1 MREYLDDPAEIYR
14 QSFATI
20 RAMADLSGLPAS
32 ARPIAE
38 RVIHSCGMTDIVADL
53 RISDDLPD
61 AIAKALREKKPI
73 ITDSEMVRH
82 GIITRMLPE
91 GSEIVC
97 TLNDTKARELGLA
110 RQITRSA
117 AAVSLWLPRLQGAV
131 VVIGNAPTAL
141 FALLEA
147 LDRGASRPAAIVGFP
162 VGFIGAQESKD
173 ELAQNPRGVPFATLL
188 GRRGG
193 SAMASSVINAVTAGM
208 NND

>member
-1 MREYLDDPAEIYR
+1 MREYLNDPAEIYR

-20 RAMADLSGLPAS
+20 RAMADLSGLPAPT
-32 ARPIAE
+32 RPIAE

-61 AIAKALREKKPI
+61 AIARALREKKPI
-73 ITDSEMVRH
+73 FTDSEMVRH
-82 GIITRMLPE
+82 GIIAGLLPE

-97 TLNDTKARELGLA
+97 TLNEALARELGLA
-110 RQITRSA
+110 RRITRSA

-147 LDRGASRPAAIVGFP
+147 LDHGADRPAAIVGFP

-208 NND
+208 NNE